1 MLFFIYFSAR
11 ALYILRMFDCL
22 GFCHRHATAIGN
34 SITQELT
41 HRAKCRNWNLESKFV
56 TLVFIALP
64 QGCQLSMTD
73 VSLTLKMSRK
83 KSGLA
88 WNCLMAVIVV
98 APPPALAFV
107 LDFVFVLTISSDSA
121 ESSLLRSSR
130 LTYSRK
136 NRGKSLALSFDVVSS
151 EFFSA
156 FMCLCCCDFQLK
168 PLSWLCRLRLQFALG
183 DN

>member
-1 MLFFIYFSAR
+1 MTRQVSVLILLLKSEISWITETTALERFFPLEMLFFIYFSIR

-41 HRAKCRNWNLESKFV
+41 HRAKCRNRDLKSKFV
-56 TLVFIALP
+56 TLVFIVLP

-88 WNCLMAVIVV
+88 WNCLVAVIVV
-98 APPPALAFV
+98 AAAPVFV

-121 ESSLLRSSR
+121 ESSLMRSSR
-130 LTYSRK
+130 LT
-136 NRGKSLALSFDVVSS
+136 
-151 EFFSA
+151 
-156 FMCLCCCDFQLK
+156 
-168 PLSWLCRLRLQFALG
+168 
-183 DN
+183 